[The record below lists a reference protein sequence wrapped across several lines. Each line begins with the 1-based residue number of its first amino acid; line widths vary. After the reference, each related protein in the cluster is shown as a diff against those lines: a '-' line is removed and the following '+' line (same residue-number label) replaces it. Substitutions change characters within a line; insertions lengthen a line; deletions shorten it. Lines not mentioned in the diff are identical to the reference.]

1 MSDQKYQINLYSIL
15 FHPELDKFNGYETIA
30 YNWDNENIFKID
42 KNAYRILKIID
53 ENPGITLK
61 EIVIRL
67 NPMITDGDYQQNK
80 IQEFLDM
87 MVKENIV
94 HPV

>member
-1 MSDQKYQINLYSIL
+1 MSDQKYRINVYGIL
-15 FHPELDKFNGYETIA
+15 FHPELDKFNDYETIA
-30 YNWDNENIFKID
+30 CNWDNENIFKID

-53 ENPGITLK
+53 ENPGIFLK
-61 EIVIRL
+61 EIVMRL
-67 NPMITDGDYQQNK
+67 NPMGAIGDYQQNK

-94 HPV
+94 HLV